1 MGPRA
6 YGIIVAAF
14 FTVSIAYSVR
24 YGYGMLL
31 PGMLAELQITKTEA
45 GVISAAYFIA
55 YTICSP
61 ILGLLSDRF
70 DPRLILTLFTALL
83 AIGTLLMSSVTTV
96 FQASLVFALV
106 GVGHAACWAP
116 VVSLV
121 QQWVSDKHRGTA
133 LAIATSGSG
142 IGIVAWSLWLPMV
155 VQSSSYRTGWIQ
167 MGVFALFVAGL
178 NFFLIRKPPYVNI
191 QSQSNPQDSI
201 RELWTS
207 YLELLASRTLWVV
220 GVSYAFIGFTVL
232 VPFTFLS
239 VYAIQELQLS
249 YATATR
255 FFTVLAVAGIVG
267 KFILGTLS
275 DRWGR
280 IPVMAICGVLLGVGC
295 LSIILFNGYW
305 GTVIGVIM
313 IGLGFGAVWPV
324 YAAAAVDLF
333 PRSQAGSVIG
343 LWTVFMGI
351 GSVLSP
357 IVCGWTIDV
366 SNSYVPSFLLG
377 FSTALLSALFL
388 VPLKRLK
395 KGERTI

>member
-1 MGPRA
+1 MKKMGPRA

-155 VQSSSYRTGWIQ
+155 VQSSSYRNGWIQ
-167 MGVFALFVAGL
+167 MGVFALFVA
-178 NFFLIRKPPYVNI
+178 
-191 QSQSNPQDSI
+191 
-201 RELWTS
+201 
-207 YLELLASRTLWVV
+207 
-220 GVSYAFIGFTVL
+220 
-232 VPFTFLS
+232 
-239 VYAIQELQLS
+239 
-249 YATATR
+249 
-255 FFTVLAVAGIVG
+255 
-267 KFILGTLS
+267 
-275 DRWGR
+275 
-280 IPVMAICGVLLGVGC
+280 
-295 LSIILFNGYW
+295 
-305 GTVIGVIM
+305 
-313 IGLGFGAVWPV
+313 
-324 YAAAAVDLF
+324 
-333 PRSQAGSVIG
+333 
-343 LWTVFMGI
+343 
-351 GSVLSP
+351 
-357 IVCGWTIDV
+357 
-366 SNSYVPSFLLG
+366 
-377 FSTALLSALFL
+377 
-388 VPLKRLK
+388 
-395 KGERTI
+395 